1 MSSSPALL
9 SIDWRVLPSLSC
21 HSRHSSRPSIATGR
35 PLERKRAQFSPWA
48 PQTVT
53 SKKFG
58 LSTQSPVDWSLRRVL
73 QATRKEHTEVPLD
86 VERSSGSRVRL
97 PVMMTRLM
105 LVAATEGLLSTSLT
119 YQKARWPSLGVL
131 PATTVKRAQVATKS

>member
-1 MSSSPALL
+1 
-9 SIDWRVLPSLSC
+9 
-21 HSRHSSRPSIATGR
+21 
-35 PLERKRAQFSPWA
+35 LERKRAQFSPWA

-58 LSTQSPVDWSLRRVL
+58 RSSHSFVDWFLRRVL
-73 QATRKEHTEVPLD
+73 QATRIEHTEVPLD

-105 LVAATEGLLSTSLT
+105 FVAATVAPFNSSRLR
-119 YQKARWPSLGVL
+119 KLGGGRV
-131 PATTVKRAQVATKS
+131 